1 MAFKIDES
9 KLRSALPVPTSTAGE
24 DLSIVGKLFAGFGLI
39 IAAVLLL
46 GWSVLRAL
54 S

>member
-1 MAFKIDES
+1 MAFKIDDD

-24 DLSIVGKLFAGFGLI
+24 DVSVISGFALGFGLI
-39 IAAVLLL
+39 IAAALLL